1 MQRRYTSTGDQNAA
15 ATTTILG
22 LTSATTI
29 RPVLYFMTVGS
40 AATPADQAFNF
51 KLSRFTAAGT
61 STAFTPLAHDPGDPA
76 ALAAAGYNHTAEPT
90 YTAGGDLMSFSMNQ
104 QNTFKWET
112 LPQWGL
118 KAPATAANGIGLQFV
133 VVSGG
138 TALSQATFFH
148 AE

>member
-15 ATTTILG
+15 ASTSILG

-61 STAFTPLAHDPGDPA
+61 ATAFTPLAHDPGDPA
-76 ALAAAGYNHTAEPT
+76 ALAAAAYNHTVEPT

-112 LPQWGL
+112 LPQYGL

-138 TALSQATFFH
+138 TALCQASFFH
-148 AE
+148 GE